1 MDSDADRLEMVR
13 AVGFGASLKHDG
25 RSFSVVFDADFL
37 LAGEVEERS
46 PVATMRSSDVAD
58 AGLQKDSVAEVFNP
72 FDGSRKNYRVKRFE
86 PDGTGM
92 TMVILKAA

>member
-1 MDSDADRLEMVR
+1 METDSDRLQLLR
-13 AVGFGASLKHDG
+13 DHGGGATLKYG
-25 RSFSVVFDADFL
+25 GVSYYVVFDNDFL